1 MSTTQDCLFC
11 GIVEGRIPTKLVRE
25 DEDTVA
31 FQDINPQAPVHM
43 LVIPRKHLGS
53 LDEAGT
59 DDRALLGNLLSA
71 AQDVARQA
79 GIAESGYR
87 TVINTG
93 EEGGQSV
100 GHLHVHVL
108 GGRSMS
114 WPPG

>member
-11 GIVEGRIPTKLVRE
+11 GIVEGRIPAELVRE
-25 DEDTVA
+25 DEETVA

-53 LDEAGT
+53 LDDAGT
-59 DDRALLGNLLSA
+59 DDGSLLGALLAA
-71 AQDVARQA
+71 AQDVARKA

-93 EEGGQSV
+93 DEGGQTV